1 MRSTNLKILVYL
13 LVSDILLILASLIF
27 FDIRVLYNTQVGFL
41 SASLIMFASMV
52 SYRRMVEAR
61 VAHDI
66 ITVDDSKDTIDKIE
80 DPYDLYSE
88 DVVENE
94 EDERTLSEV
103 VKEEKRKLKAS
114 RRSLVQTLRDTKA
127 ALSLYR
133 IGAYAILIL
142 GFMYLQRH
150 GLLHIPSFILGIT
163 LPIVTV
169 VAVLMFGKKAKETQD
184 TLK

>member
-1 MRSTNLKILVYL
+1 MKGTDLRILGL
-13 LVSDILLILASLIF
+13 LLMVDVVLILLSVIF
-27 FDIRVLYNTQVGFL
+27 FDIKVLWNTQVGFIA
-41 SASLIMFASMV
+41 ASLVMFASMA
-52 SYRRMVEAR
+52 SYRRMVAAR
-61 VAHDI
+61 VEHRI
-66 ITVDDSKDTIDKIE
+66 ITTDDSKDVIDKLE

-88 DVVENE
+88 EVVENE

-142 GFMYLQRH
+142 GFMYLHRH

-169 VAVLMFGKKAKETQD
+169 VAVLMFGKAKEIQD